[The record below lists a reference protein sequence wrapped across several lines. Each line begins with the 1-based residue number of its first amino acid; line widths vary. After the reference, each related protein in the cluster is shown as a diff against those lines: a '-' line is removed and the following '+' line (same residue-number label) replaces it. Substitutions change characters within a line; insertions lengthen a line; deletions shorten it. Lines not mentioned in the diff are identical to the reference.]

1 MNLKPLEE
9 HIVRLREELD
19 REKKESNY
27 FQLEK
32 NKIHNYQTI
41 SKRKL
46 EEDEAQLKNLEKAV
60 EEEGGRHRLEIKVLK
75 QKMKHLLCE
84 HQNTVSELKAGGSVS
99 INTLQKGQDELE
111 AEFYEDI
118 EAAMVAIQELDFE
131 NRVRELELLKV
142 FAQTPVRMFPQQKH
156 EEEMAATRDHMER
169 LLADTKGRNEEK
181 MQVERQKLENL
192 NRIMIS
198 EKELHWKRHFA
209 ALTEDQNNTLCDIQ
223 TTFVIASRDILNQL
237 EFSDEIR
244 QMRKTLGKM
253 KKERHSV
260 EGDNCHVSEL
270 ITKVEKK
277 ITSNQKKVEL
287 SSGLQLERDE
297 LSESFPR
304 KIQCARDEAGMVSS
318 LLESQLQS
326 LTDDLKKAQAQ
337 LHSVLSAPNMDR
349 AALTEV
355 ADKAE
360 VPTVIHAS
368 TSL

>member
-1 MNLKPLEE
+1 MLEE

-131 NRVRELELLKV
+131 NRVRELEL
-142 FAQTPVRMFPQQKH
+142 KH

-287 SSGLQLERDE
+287 SSGNKMKM
-297 LSESFPR
+297 PKR
-304 KIQCARDEAGMVSS
+304 KAVEKM
-318 LLESQLQS
+318 
-326 LTDDLKKAQAQ
+326 KADHKEMEQKFSKVNA
-337 LHSVLSAPNMDR
+337 
-349 AALTEV
+349 
-355 ADKAE
+355 
-360 VPTVIHAS
+360 
-368 TSL
+368 

>member
-1 MNLKPLEE
+1 MPPKNKDTNKKPAEARPPILINGLSKEEISKEQLEE

-131 NRVRELELLKV
+131 NRVRELEL
-142 FAQTPVRMFPQQKH
+142 KH

-287 SSGLQLERDE
+287 SSGNKMKM
-297 LSESFPR
+297 PKR
-304 KIQCARDEAGMVSS
+304 KAVEKM
-318 LLESQLQS
+318 
-326 LTDDLKKAQAQ
+326 KADHKEMEQKFSKVNA
-337 LHSVLSAPNMDR
+337 
-349 AALTEV
+349 
-355 ADKAE
+355 
-360 VPTVIHAS
+360 
-368 TSL
+368 